1 MTRDRIPYLFL
12 LIVFA
17 ATPRLAAG
25 VPIAPIIELQPRVLD
40 ATAATKA
47 AAPQPMRLGENL
59 DMTPVRTLRKAA
71 EGAVD
76 QIDAVREWNAAHR
89 LPIKVGFERPI
100 PLPLHMRLD
109 AATQAAGSFRRAGDG
124 FVAESPAGGLSWGT
138 HVRVDRAYRLRL
150 HLSGLALPAGSR
162 MWVWGL
168 GEEPVAFG
176 LELRRA
182 GNDLWTP
189 SVGGED
195 VFFEVEV
202 PGAAIAVMEK
212 GTKSGRA
219 ALDIGE
225 VGEVFRIGAD
235 GALAPQAGEC
245 VVDAACVSASTFGAI
260 DQARKAVAH
269 LEFVLGDGFTYAC
282 TGSLLNNTGPTA
294 TPYLLTAHHCFSDQT
309 ATATLDAFWDFST
322 AACGGTPPDPSTL
335 GRSSGGTLLATSANS
350 DFTFVRLD
358 SVPAG
363 RTLLGWST
371 AALAN
376 GTTLYRVSHPIPGNA
391 ILPQSF
397 SQGAVNVPFE
407 ACSDAPRPN
416 FLYSLPTQGGTF
428 GGSSGSPAMLA
439 GGLVV
444 GQLLGGCGPNP
455 EDGCDHRNADVDGAF
470 ALTYASVAHYLNPAV
485 SSQPC
490 VPDATTLC
498 IDQAPGDRRFKVK
511 VDYATSQGGGFAGQG
526 IAIPLSSLGI
536 TSGGLFSLFSATNP
550 ELLVKVLDG
559 CASNQHY
566 WVFYAATTNAGLTT
580 TVTDTVTGIVRTY
593 ANADGEAPVP
603 AEDITAFSC
612 S

>member
-1 MTRDRIPYLFL
+1 MTRDRILRLAFVL
-12 LIVFA
+12 LVC
-17 ATPRLAAG
+17 ATPLLAAG
-25 VPIAPIIELQPRVLD
+25 GPVIELQPREMG
-40 ATAATKA
+40 AAATKT

-59 DMTPVRTLRKAA
+59 DMTPIRTLPKAT

-76 QIDAVREWNAAHR
+76 QIDALREWNAAHR
-89 LPIKVGFERPI
+89 LPTKVGFQRPI

-109 AATQAAGSFRRAGDG
+109 AATRAAGSFRRAGDG

-202 PGAAIAVMEK
+202 PSSAV
-212 GTKSGRA
+212 TKSGRA
-219 ALDIGE
+219 TLDITE

-235 GALAPQAGEC
+235 GAPAPIAPQAGEC
-245 VVDAACVSASTFGAI
+245 VVDATCVTAGTFSGI

-322 AACGGTPPDPSTL
+322 ASCGGAAPDPATL
-335 GRSSGGTLLATSANS
+335 GRSSGGALLATSASS

-371 AALAN
+371 AAIAN
-376 GTTLYRVSHPIPGNA
+376 GTTVYRVSHPIPGNV

-407 ACSDAPRPN
+407 ACTDAPRPN

-470 ALTYASVAHYLNPAV
+470 SLTYASVSQYLNPAAA
-485 SSQPC
+485 SQPC

-498 IDQAPGDRRFKVK
+498 IDQTPGDRRFKVK
-511 VDYATSQGGGFAGQG
+511 VDYATSQGGGFSGQG
-526 IAIPLSSLGI
+526 TAVPLTSLGI
-536 TSGGLFSLFSATNP
+536 TSGGLFSFFSGTNP
-550 ELLVKVLDG
+550 ELLIKVLDG
-559 CASNQHY
+559 CATNQHY
-566 WVFYAATTNAGLTT
+566 WVFYGATTNVGLTT
-580 TVTDTVTGIVRTY
+580 TVTDTATGAVRTY
-593 ANADGEAPVP
+593 ANADGETPVP